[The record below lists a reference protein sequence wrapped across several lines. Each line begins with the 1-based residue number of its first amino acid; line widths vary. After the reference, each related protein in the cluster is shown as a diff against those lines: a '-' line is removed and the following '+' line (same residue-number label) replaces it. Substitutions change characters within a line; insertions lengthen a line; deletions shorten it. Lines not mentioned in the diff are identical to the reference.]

1 MDLAADAG
9 IYECDKRGA
18 GMKNLMPAIR
28 GRRICKGKFGV
39 LLFLT
44 DLHYKK
50 IDKERLCMYNN
61 HKIVLNKFYLTF
73 IAVRQENPTKLH
85 TCTERLEK

>member
-1 MDLAADAG
+1 
-9 IYECDKRGA
+9 
-18 GMKNLMPAIR
+18 MKNLMPAIR

-61 HKIVLNKFYLTF
+61 HKIVLNLILSDFHCRSAGKSKKTSYLHR
-73 IAVRQENPTKLH
+73 AAENTKVIS
-85 TCTERLEK
+85 

>member
-1 MDLAADAG
+1 
-9 IYECDKRGA
+9 
-18 GMKNLMPAIR
+18 MKNLMPAIR

-73 IAVRQENPTKLH
+73 IAVRQENPKKLH
-85 TCTERLEK
+85 TCTERLKIQK

>member
-1 MDLAADAG
+1 MDFAADAG

-61 HKIVLNKFYLTF
+61 HKIVLNKFYLTAQSDLKNKKVTF
-73 IAVRQENPTKLH
+73 
-85 TCTERLEK
+85 